1 MKRKILI
8 LSAALSVGL
17 VSLRAQE
24 DVSPGLDSPERVWAA
39 LHVEARSELKAASE
53 KIVQTTREHLLE
65 EAAEQKQLA
74 EELRAMTKAQK
85 AAVREQLKAD
95 REEYRE
101 ERAEFREALKEA
113 EQNLREQQRKLREEL
128 KEQTQVDRGRER
140 D

>member
-1 MKRKILI
+1 MQ
-8 LSAALSVGL
+8 ALYQ
-17 VSLRAQE
+17 QE
-24 DVSPGLDSPERVWAA
+24 
-39 LHVEARSELKAASE
+39 RSDCKTCKLP
-53 KIVQTTREHLLE
+53 VT
-65 EAAEQKQLA
+65 KQLHHRSQRPA
-74 EELRAMTKAQK
+74 GPAFIEAQK

>member
-24 DVSPGLDSPERVWAA
+24 DVSPGLDSPERVWA
-39 LHVEARSELKAASE
+39 LHVETRSELKAASE

-101 ERAEFREALKEA
+101 ERAEFREALEEA